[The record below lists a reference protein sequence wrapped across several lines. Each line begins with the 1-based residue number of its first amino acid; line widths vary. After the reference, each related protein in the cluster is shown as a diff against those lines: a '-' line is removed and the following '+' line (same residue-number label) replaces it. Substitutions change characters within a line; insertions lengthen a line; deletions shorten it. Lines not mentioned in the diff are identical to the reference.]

1 MMSMAISGLKSQNQ
15 DSNAKIISYL
25 RISGVVCS
33 RSPLTTFPSWR
44 NESFLVTN
52 SYSAQNN

>member
-1 MMSMAISGLKSQNQ
+1 MSNAIPGLKSQNQ

-25 RISGVVCS
+25 RISGVGCS

-44 NESFLVTN
+44 NDSFLLTN
-52 SYSAQNN
+52 SNSAQNN